1 MQIKAALRFH
11 LQSERPRS
19 IKHATAH
26 ADKGSGAKGKVT
38 LRRWASER
46 VQPLWESLL
55 TLPWKLG
62 LDPPQD
68 PAVPLVGRDASV
80 PTIAAALYFLSQ
92 KEENTYLPVHRRV
105 DDENGVHLHNGAVSS
120 F

>member
-26 ADKGSGAKGKVT
+26 ADKGSGVGGKVT
-38 LRRWASER
+38 LRRRASEH

-55 TLPWKLG
+55 TLPRKLG

-68 PAVPLVGRDASV
+68 PAYPSWAETLACPRSLLLCTSLA
-80 PTIAAALYFLSQ
+80 
-92 KEENTYLPVHRRV
+92 ENTYLPVHIRV
-105 DDENGVHLHNGAVSS
+105 DDENGVH
-120 F
+120 